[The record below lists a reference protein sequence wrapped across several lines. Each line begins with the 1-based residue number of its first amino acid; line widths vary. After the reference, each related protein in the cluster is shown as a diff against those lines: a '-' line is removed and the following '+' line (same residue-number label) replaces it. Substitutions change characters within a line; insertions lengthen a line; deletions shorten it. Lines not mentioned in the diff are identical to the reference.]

1 MGEIS
6 SYLLSLGYA
15 LADISG
21 KNIGLLSC
29 FSLKLLITKSS
40 GKHSAEGFQN
50 DSAALICKPEVTSLM
65 QLLSGEAAA
74 QLCKQCSITGSSSS
88 FVGVGC

>member
-15 LADISG
+15 LADISE
-21 KNIGLLSC
+21 KNTGLLSC

-40 GKHSAEGFQN
+40 GKHSAEGLQD

-65 QLLSGEAAA
+65 QLSSGEAAA
-74 QLCKQCSITGSSSS
+74 NNAPSLDPVTLLLALAAET
-88 FVGVGC
+88 